1 MTGEPILFIV
11 ITYFLLFVNWSW

>member
-1 MTGEPILFIV
+1 MTGEPILFII